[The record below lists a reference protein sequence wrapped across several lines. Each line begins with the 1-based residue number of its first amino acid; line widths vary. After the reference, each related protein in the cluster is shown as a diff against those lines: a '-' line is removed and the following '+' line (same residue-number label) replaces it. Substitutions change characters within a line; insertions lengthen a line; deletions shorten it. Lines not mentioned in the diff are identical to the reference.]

1 MVEQGHTVVEIAIR
15 LQRGEATVR
24 KWLNVAGVAKPG
36 THAAAVRIAEREA
49 KFAELSAQGHQLT
62 DIAYRLGIPMTTLKR
77 WRAGRTAGNRLRREN
92 EGAKKR
98 AKYSKTQV
106 KAAQE
111 RKPNTGKLRGK
122 QLNLL

>member
-1 MVEQGHTVVEIAIR
+1 MEIAIR

-36 THAAAVRIAEREA
+36 TYAAAVRTAELEA

-98 AKYSKTQV
+98 AKYLKTRL
-106 KAAQE
+106 KAVQA
-111 RKPNTGKLRGK
+111 RKQNTGKLRGK